1 MEKEKELYQL
11 MEEGDYP
18 AAIRLMLRHRAA
30 IASCSQFHAIR
41 QLDNNIQKAYKTL
54 SKKIEDSLIAVLG
67 SFDALNYERILIGH
81 KLMEQ
86 PVSDLTAKVEKFFN
100 SAVDGLMHE
109 VALSYAMQNDKAK
122 ARTEQLVK

>member
-11 MEEGDYP
+11 IEEGDYP
-18 AAIRLMLRHRAA
+18 SAIRLMLRHRAA
-30 IASCSQFHAIR
+30 IVSCSQFHAIR
-41 QLDNNIQKAYKTL
+41 QLNTNIEKAYKTL
-54 SKKIEDSLIAVLG
+54 TKKIEDSLIAVLG

-86 PVSDLTAKVEKFFN
+86 PISDLTEKIQKYFGA
-100 SAVDGLMHE
+100 AVDGLLRE
-109 VALSYAMQNDKAK
+109 VVLQYAMQNAKAK